1 MMSKPTIDIDI
12 AQVNAEIETLRRK
25 LLTYLTK
32 REEQR
37 YDALLRRMRQLTR
50 VIAQRNKE
58 HEEISR

>member
-1 MMSKPTIDIDI
+1 MQKPTIDIDH

-37 YDALLRRMRQLTR
+37 YDALLRRMRQLER
-50 VIAQRNKE
+50 VITQRNKE
-58 HEEISR
+58 HEETSR

>member
-37 YDALLRRMRQLTR
+37 YDALLRRMRQLER

-58 HEEISR
+58 HEEASR

>member
-32 REEQR
+32 SEEQR
-37 YDALLRRMRQLTR
+37 YDALLRRMRQLER

-58 HEEISR
+58 HEETSR

>member
-1 MMSKPTIDIDI
+1 MERPTIDIDI

-37 YDALLRRMRQLTR
+37 YDDLLRRMRQLER

-58 HEEISR
+58 HEETSR

>member
-1 MMSKPTIDIDI
+1 MSKPTIDIDI

-37 YDALLRRMRQLTR
+37 YDDLLRRMRQLER

-58 HEEISR
+58 HEETSR

>member
-1 MMSKPTIDIDI
+1 MERPAIDLDI

-37 YDALLRRMRQLTR
+37 YDALLRRMRQLER

-58 HEEISR
+58 HEGTSR

>member
-37 YDALLRRMRQLTR
+37 YDALLRRMRQLER

-58 HEEISR
+58 HEETSR

>member
-37 YDALLRRMRQLTR
+37 YDDLLRRMRQLER

-58 HEEISR
+58 HEETSR

>member
-1 MMSKPTIDIDI
+1 MQKPTIDIDL
-12 AQVNAEIETLRRK
+12 AQVSTEIETLRCK

-37 YDALLRRMRQLTR
+37 YDALLRRMRQLER

-58 HEEISR
+58 HEETSR

>member
-37 YDALLRRMRQLTR
+37 YDDLLRRMRQLER

-58 HEEISR
+58 HKETSR

>member
-1 MMSKPTIDIDI
+1 MQKPTIDIDH

-37 YDALLRRMRQLTR
+37 YDALLRRMRQLER

-58 HEEISR
+58 HEETSR

>member
-12 AQVNAEIETLRRK
+12 VQVNAEIETLRRK

-37 YDALLRRMRQLTR
+37 YDALLRRMCQLTR

-58 HEEISR
+58 HEETSR

>member
-37 YDALLRRMRQLTR
+37 YDALLRRMRQLKR

-58 HEEISR
+58 HEETSR